1 MAAHMSIGR
10 ERISDVL
17 YYAGVLLVGYL
28 TFLVVSPFLVPLG
41 WAGVLAVCVYPLYMQ
56 LTVKLGRSGAAVLT
70 TVLVLLLIVVPVW
83 LIAAAIVR
91 EGGQAVPALQSAL
104 NGKPPAWL
112 TTAWGWLQ
120 GHVPE
125 LAPDNLMESVS
136 AAGQAAAKAL
146 ASTSGA
152 VLGGVAL
159 VLVQLII
166 TLFALFFFL
175 RDAPAIVRQVRAVMP
190 FRDDGER
197 DRVLKQ
203 VGDLIF
209 ASVIAGLVVASIQ
222 GALGGVAFWL
232 IGIRAPVVW
241 GTIMAFFALI
251 PVAGAWVVWLPV
263 ALWLLATG
271 DVTKGLVLIGLGAG
285 LIGTV
290 DNILRPIMLSGRS
303 SMNGLVTFIAL
314 LGGVAA
320 FGFIGLV
327 FGPVVVA
334 VAMALFDPAVRRGG
348 RTGVHGDAESDR
360 PAGESTETS
369 ATETPR
375 TQSQA

>member
-1 MAAHMSIGR
+1 MAAHMSIER
-10 ERISDVL
+10 ERISYVL
-17 YYAGVLLVGYL
+17 YYAAVLLVGYL

-41 WAGVLAVCVYPLYMQ
+41 WAAVLAVCVYPVYGR
-56 LTVKLGRSGAAVLT
+56 LTPKLGRSGGAALT
-70 TVLVLLLIVVPVW
+70 TILVLLLIVVPVW

-91 EGGQAVPALQSAL
+91 EGGQAVPALQIAL
-104 NGKPPAWL
+104 NGQPPEWL
-112 TTAWGWLQ
+112 MRAWGWLQ

-125 LAPDNLMESVS
+125 LAPNNLMESLS
-136 AAGQAAAKAL
+136 AAGQQIVKAL

-159 VLVQLII
+159 VVVQLII

-175 RDAPAIVRQVRAVMP
+175 RDAPTILRHVRAVMP
-190 FRDDGER
+190 FRETQR
-197 DRVLKQ
+197 DRVLKE

-222 GALGGVAFWL
+222 GALGGIAFWL

-251 PVAGAWVVWLPV
+251 PVAGAWVIWLPV

-271 DVTKGLVLIGLGAG
+271 DVTKGLVLIGIGAG
-285 LIGTV
+285 IIGTV
-290 DNILRPIMLSGRS
+290 DNVLRPILLSGRS
-303 SMNGLVTFIAL
+303 SMNGLLMFIAL
-314 LGGVAA
+314 LGGVVA

-334 VAMALFDPAVRRGG
+334 VAMALFDPTL
-348 RTGVHGDAESDR
+348 RTGQEAEA
-360 PAGESTETS
+360 AGEEG
-369 ATETPR
+369 P
-375 TQSQA
+375 QL

>member
-1 MAAHMSIGR
+1 MSIER
-10 ERISDVL
+10 ERITHVL
-17 YYAGVLLVGYL
+17 YYAAVLLVGYL

-41 WAGVLAVCVYPLYMQ
+41 WATVLAVCVYPMYVR
-56 LTVKLGRSGAAVLT
+56 LTPRLGRSGGAVLT
-70 TVLVLLLIVVPVW
+70 TILVLLLIVVPVW
-83 LIAAAIVR
+83 LIASAIVR
-91 EGGQAVPALQSAL
+91 EGGQAIPALQSAL
-104 NGKPPAWL
+104 DGKPPEWL
-112 TTAWGWLQ
+112 TKAWGWLQ
-120 GHVPE
+120 THVPE
-125 LAPDNLMESVS
+125 LAPNNLMESLS
-136 AAGQAAAKAL
+136 AAGQQIAGAL

-159 VLVQLII
+159 VLIDLIV

-175 RDAPAIVRQVRAVMP
+175 RDAPTILRLVRAVMP
-190 FRDDGER
+190 FGETHR
-197 DRVLKQ
+197 DRVLNE

-209 ASVIAGLVVASIQ
+209 ASVVAGLVVASIQ
-222 GALGGVAFWL
+222 GALGGIAFWL

-251 PVAGAWVVWLPV
+251 PVAGAWVIWLPV

-271 DVTKGLVLIGLGAG
+271 DVTKGLVLMGLGAG
-285 LIGTV
+285 VIGTV

-334 VAMALFDPAVRRGG
+334 VAMALFDPTV
-348 RTGVHGDAESDR
+348 RTGDGG
-360 PAGESTETS
+360 AG
-369 ATETPR
+369 A
-375 TQSQA
+375 

>member
-1 MAAHMSIGR
+1 MSIER
-10 ERISDVL
+10 ERISHVL
-17 YYAGVLLVGYL
+17 YYAAVLLVGYL
-28 TFLVVSPFLVPLG
+28 TFLIVSPFLVPLG
-41 WAGVLAVCVYPLYMQ
+41 WSVVLAVCVYPTYLQ
-56 LTVKLGRSGAAVLT
+56 LTTRLGRSGAAVVT
-70 TVLVLLLIVVPVW
+70 TLAVLLLIVVPVW

-104 NGKPPAWL
+104 SGKPPDWL
-112 TTAWGWLQ
+112 TRAWGWLQ
-120 GHVPE
+120 SHIPE
-125 LAPDNLMESVS
+125 LAPNNLMESLS
-136 AAGQAAAKAL
+136 AAGQKVIGAL

-159 VLVQLII
+159 VVVQLII

-175 RDAPAIVRQVRAVMP
+175 RDAPAILRLVRLIMP
-190 FRDDGER
+190 FDEVKR
-197 DRVLKQ
+197 DRVVKE

-209 ASVIAGLVVASIQ
+209 ASVIAGLAVASIQ
-222 GALGGVAFWL
+222 GALGGIAFWL

-251 PVAGAWVVWLPV
+251 PVLGAWVIWLPV

-271 DVTKGLVLIGLGAG
+271 DVTKGLVLIGIGAG
-285 LIGTV
+285 VIGTV
-290 DNILRPIMLSGRS
+290 DNVLRPILLSGRS

-334 VAMALFDPAVRRGG
+334 VAMALFDPTVR
-348 RTGVHGDAESDR
+348 A
-360 PAGESTETS
+360 PAD
-369 ATETPR
+369 ATET
-375 TQSQA
+375 